1 MRPDRI
7 VVGECRAGE
16 ALDMIQAMTTG
27 HEGSL
32 STGHANTPPDMLR
45 RLETMIL
52 MTGYDLPMRIPT
64 GADPQKLVELMG
76 RDKKSLGDGLTFVL
90 AGPDGLEVVPAVE
103 PAVAAAALDAVT

>member
-45 RLETMIL
+45 RLETMIFDDRL
-52 MTGYDLPMRIPT
+52 RPAHAGHPP
-64 GADPQKLVELMG
+64 ADRLG
-76 RDKKSLGDGLTFVL
+76 RSISSSTPRACAMARRKIVSIT
-90 AGPDGLEVVPAVE
+90 EVYGWR
-103 PAVAAAALDAVT
+103 TTTS